1 MARITQTL
9 LSFLSTAVFFATFI
23 LAGDILIAA
32 TVAIFTALVQFV
44 VRQSAYRR
52 KAVLIWAS
60 LAIVLALTGLS
71 LKGDEASAA
80 SMPKAKAKAIHAV
93 QPCACDAPAR
103 AIQATLPV
111 LPTL

>member
-1 MARITQTL
+1 MARITQTV
-9 LSFLSTAVFFATFI
+9 LSFLSIAVFFATFMI
-23 LAGDILIAA
+23 VGDVLIAA
-32 TVAIFTALVQFV
+32 IVAIFTAIMQFI

-52 KAVLIWAS
+52 KALLIWAS

-80 SMPKAKAKAIHAV
+80 PTPKAKAIHAV
-93 QPCACDAPAR
+93 IPCACDAPAR
-103 AIQATLPV
+103 AIQAALPV

>member
-9 LSFLSTAVFFATFI
+9 LSFLSTAVFFATFVI
-23 LAGDILIAA
+23 AGDVLVAA
-32 TVAIFTALVQFV
+32 TVAIFTAIVQFV
-44 VRQSAYRR
+44 VRQSAYRS

-80 SMPKAKAKAIHAV
+80 SMPKVKSIQAIA
-93 QPCACDAPAR
+93 PCACHAPAR
-103 AIQATLPV
+103 AIQAALPV